1 MSNSIS
7 SRAVALAPGPDVP
20 VRSARLRASVTLS
33 AVPESVPRL
42 RGTARALVRSR
53 RLPADV
59 AEALSVI
66 VTELVTNAVLHSGSA
81 DVSVLFEVCES
92 ALTVRVRD
100 WGRWRERTSPR
111 REPADVDAAFGRG
124 LDLVNA
130 FAVDTT
136 VVRSADGTLVEA
148 VIAL

>member
-7 SRAVALAPGPDVP
+7 SRSVALAVAPDDP
-20 VRSARLRASVTLS
+20 PRSARLTASVSLP

-42 RGTARALVRSR
+42 RRTARALVHNR
-53 RLPADV
+53 RLSADV

-81 DVSVLFEVCES
+81 DVSVLFEVCDT

-100 WGRWRERTSPR
+100 WGHWRERAAPR
-111 REPADVDAAFGRG
+111 CEPADVDAAFGRG
-124 LDLVNA
+124 LDLVDA

-136 VVRSADGTLVEA
+136 VVRTAEGTLVEA

>member
-1 MSNSIS
+1 VSNSIS
-7 SRAVALAPGPDVP
+7 SRPVALAVAPDDP
-20 VRSARLRASVTLS
+20 PRSARLTASVSLP

-42 RGTARALVRSR
+42 RRTARALVRNR
-53 RLPADV
+53 RLSADV

-81 DVSVLFEVCES
+81 DVSVLFEVCDT

-100 WGRWRERTSPR
+100 WGRWRERAAPR
-111 REPADVDAAFGRG
+111 CEPADVDAAFGRG
-124 LDLVNA
+124 LDLVDA

-136 VVRSADGTLVEA
+136 VVRTAEGTLVEA

>member
-1 MSNSIS
+1 
-7 SRAVALAPGPDVP
+7 
-20 VRSARLRASVTLS
+20 VTLP
-33 AVPESVPRL
+33 AEPESVPRL
-42 RGTARALVRSR
+42 RRTARALVRNR
-53 RLPADV
+53 RLSADV
-59 AEALSVI
+59 GEALSVI

-81 DVSVLFEVCES
+81 DVSVLFEVSES

-100 WGRWRERTSPR
+100 WGQWRERTSPR
-111 REPADVDAAFGRG
+111 CEAVDVDAAFGRG
-124 LDLVNA
+124 LDLVDA